1 MNTQIITR
9 ILAKM
14 NESWR
19 RVDWNRIGTDES
31 VLRGEGPPR
40 GRTLNDGW
48 SNTFAVPNRGLAGK
62 DGGIPE
68 GRKV

>member
-1 MNTQIITR
+1 M
-9 ILAKM
+9 
-14 NESWR
+14 
-19 RVDWNRIGTDES
+19 
-31 VLRGEGPPR
+31 EGPPR